1 MIGLIPNFYVAFS
14 AIIHLPSRSQ
24 AQASRPQATGIDQC
38 PTPRDI
44 QSTPYTDPDVPAPY
58 GEGYQYTATANG
70 KAWTG
75 QTAATKD
82 DYLAFLGRIVPCKG
96 AHSAIAVARRA
107 GLRLKLAGEVQ
118 PVYERYWREQV
129 LPEIDGD
136 QIQYLGEADQ
146 ALKNELLAG
155 ARALLFPIEWDEP
168 FGLVMIE
175 AMACGTP
182 VLAFR
187 GGSVDEVV
195 GDGVSGWLCRDI
207 DDMAARAVEPGI
219 APESCRAWIARKFS
233 RERMVARYLD
243 VYQRARSRRGQA
255 IDQGAAGSWTT

>member
-82 DYLAFLGRIVPCKG
+82 DYLAPEYELKAETINERNDKIHCDYGGKRLIKNG
-96 AHSAIAVARRA
+96 EVADPY
-107 GLRLKLAGEVQ
+107 LRL
-118 PVYERYWREQV
+118 
-129 LPEIDGD
+129 
-136 QIQYLGEADQ
+136 
-146 ALKNELLAG
+146 
-155 ARALLFPIEWDEP
+155 
-168 FGLVMIE
+168 
-175 AMACGTP
+175 
-182 VLAFR
+182 
-187 GGSVDEVV
+187 
-195 GDGVSGWLCRDI
+195 
-207 DDMAARAVEPGI
+207 
-219 APESCRAWIARKFS
+219 
-233 RERMVARYLD
+233 
-243 VYQRARSRRGQA
+243 
-255 IDQGAAGSWTT
+255 TTTK